1 MYNHL
6 ENSETLSLEKFME
19 MDYLVVAQYKLP
31 IELMMENAGLQL
43 ARLIT
48 MHATKKSKIL
58 IGIGNGNNGGGGLV
72 AARRLAAWGFDVLL
86 DIPVDITKPLPK
98 TQLDRALLFG
108 AKKEAIRAP
117 DIWVDAY
124 LGFSQ
129 RLPLGSVFLDRISAA
144 NKSSAFRVSLDI
156 PIGISIDLNQPMF
169 NADQVLTL
177 AAPKE
182 ILNVL
187 PKKIDIQIADIG
199 IPLSVYTKFKIPMPS
214 FFEHQIIKSTN
225 KQTTTNSHG
234 KESHLA

>member
-1 MYNHL
+1 MA
-6 ENSETLSLEKFME
+6 TQALSLESFKK
-19 MDYLVVAQYKLP
+19 MDYLAVEKYGLP

-43 ARLIT
+43 ARLT
-48 MHATKKSKIL
+48 VLKATRDSKIT
-58 IGIGNGNNGGGGLV
+58 IGVGNGNNGGGGLV
-72 AARRLAAWGFDVLL
+72 AARRLAAWGFDVFL

-108 AKKEAIRAP
+108 AKKEAITAP

-144 NKSSAFRVSLDI
+144 NKSSAFRISLDI
-156 PIGISIDLNQPMF
+156 PMGISVDLSQPMF

-187 PKKIDIQIADIG
+187 PKKTDILIADIG

-214 FFEHQIIKSTN
+214 FFEHQIINSSN
-225 KQTTTNSHG
+225 K
-234 KESHLA
+234 K